1 MASMNGGWQASSQPL
16 ALGGDK
22 YPSLNYAD
30 IAAAIEKRL
39 FLGKVPPG
47 TSDDEISAI
56 FSTFGTLKECRVVPD
71 RSSSGNGIAFVSF
84 DTWSA
89 AHRAMI
95 ETDGKAQ
102 LRGHEG
108 TASTLVASFAER
120 KNNVGRGGG
129 IAYAKG
135 LDIARVF
142 VGSLPEYTTEADLAA
157 RFGCVGTVEGA
168 TMLPAKARLRCGYVN
183 FQIWGEALDAVEL
196 LHGQPMRDEHE
207 PMTVVLAQPKERDGG
222 LTSTLPSSVAG
233 TPRGGAAP
241 AHVPPP
247 LAPRRV
253 PAPASYGGAA
263 VSEPHAKWRRVGEPA
278 AAAGSS
284 ELINS
289 LLTAYVAAVNGS
301 GPATACDLIHDQIM
315 KTRET
320 MQPVNLS
327 DGRMR
332 SAVVAP
338 PSVVNPPGSCGSV
351 GIVAGGGDPD
361 KARLFVGGL
370 PHDITDEDLMSLA
383 SQLSFQTLPPES
395 CKLLECRVLP
405 GKGCG
410 YLRYATWEAAE
421 EAFAALQGRQVEGWT
436 QVLRLQ
442 WASPRPASGRS
453 QWGSANDTAQPSP
466 SPPVADPQT
475 LPGTQQ
481 GPLDPMAYA
490 TQAEVEAQGL
500 DPTRLFIGQMA
511 RECDAGGALKPLFE
525 QYGALQEFRHVMD
538 KGVLYVAYSTFEEAQ
553 GAMQGM
559 GNRSVPGVSMGL
571 NVQFSK
577 RQRRF

>member
-1 MASMNGGWQASSQPL
+1 MASMTGGWQPSSQ
-16 ALGGDK
+16 AMAHGGDK

-39 FLGKVPPG
+39 FIGKVPPG
-47 TSDDEISAI
+47 TADDEISAI
-56 FSTFGTLKECRVVPD
+56 YSTFGTLKECRVVPD
-71 RSSSGNGIAFVSF
+71 RNGSGNGIAFVGF

-95 ETDGKAQ
+95 ETDGKTQ

-129 IAYAKG
+129 LAYAKG

-142 VGSLPEYTTEADLAA
+142 VGSLPENTTEADLAA
-157 RFGCVGTVEGA
+157 RFACVGTVEAA

-183 FQIWGEALDAVEL
+183 FSLWGEALDAVEL
-196 LHGQPMRDEHE
+196 LHGQPLRDEHE
-207 PMTVVLAQPKERDGG
+207 PMTVVLAMPKGRDGVVTG
-222 LTSTLPSSVAG
+222 AEPMSVTG
-233 TPRGGAAP
+233 TPRGGGP
-241 AHVPPP
+241 VV
-247 LAPRRV
+247 V
-253 PAPASYGGAA
+253 PAPARRAALPAGYGAAA
-263 VSEPHAKWRRVGEPA
+263 VSEPPSKWRRVGETTTP
-278 AAAGSS
+278 AAGSS
-284 ELINS
+284 ELMSS
-289 LLTAYVAAVNGS
+289 LLTAYVTAVNGS

-315 KTRET
+315 KTRESL
-320 MQPVNLS
+320 QAGNLT
-327 DGRMR
+327 DTGRMR
-332 SAVVAP
+332 SA
-338 PSVVNPPGSCGSV
+338 SVTTALMTTPGGCGSG
-351 GIVAGGGDPD
+351 GIAGGGDPD

-370 PHDITDEDLMSLA
+370 PHDITDEDLLSLA
-383 SQLSFQTLPPES
+383 SQLNFPTLPPDS

-410 YLRYATWEAAE
+410 YLRYASWEAAE

-442 WASPRPASGRS
+442 WASPRPASGRPP
-453 QWGSANDTAQPSP
+453 AQPV
-466 SPPVADPQT
+466 PPPMVADPQT
-475 LPGTQQ
+475 MLGTQQ

-490 TQAEVEAQGL
+490 TQAEVEANGL

-525 QYGALQEFRHVMD
+525 SYGMLQEFRWVMD

-553 GAMQGM
+553 AAMQGM